1 MSELYS
7 NVNTIWISAENVVY
21 LYSEEEKA
29 RKHRVF
35 SSFFVEKSQKNGCFT
50 KHVEIFSGQIKIF
63 FSESGIFSGQVGA
76 RTDDVGRRDVKR
88 YLFSLGA
95 FLTFRV
101 TTQVDF

>member
-1 MSELYS
+1 MYS
-7 NVNTIWISAENVVY
+7 NVNAIWISAKKAVS

-63 FSESGIFSGQVGA
+63 TSESGFFSGQVGE
-76 RTDDVGRRDVKR
+76 RTADFETSKVKR
-88 YLFSLGA
+88 YLFSNLH
-95 FLTFRV
+95 FFTFQV
-101 TTQVDF
+101 TTQVAFR